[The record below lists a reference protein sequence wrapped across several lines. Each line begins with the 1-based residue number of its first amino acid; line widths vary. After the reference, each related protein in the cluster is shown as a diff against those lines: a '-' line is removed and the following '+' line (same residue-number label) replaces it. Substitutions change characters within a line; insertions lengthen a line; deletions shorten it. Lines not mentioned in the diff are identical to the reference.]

1 VAHQHHADLKRGF
14 VMRIGPW
21 IALALALGA
30 APQPAAA
37 QAAPPRIITMTG
49 HGEARVT
56 PDTAML
62 SAGVSAQAPTATA
75 ALATNTT
82 RMQAVMAALKKLG
95 VPDKDIRTSNFSVS
109 PQYANGN
116 GEAPRITGYQTNN
129 QVEVRL
135 EDVSKLGVTLD
146 ALVTAGAN
154 QMNGVSFSIRNDTE
168 LLAQARAAAVAE
180 ARLKAETFAKAAG
193 VGVGPVL
200 SIGES
205 SNEVPRPMYRMQTAI
220 VSAVRTPVALGE
232 QSISADVTI
241 IWEIK

>member
-1 VAHQHHADLKRGF
+1 
-14 VMRIGPW
+14 MRTGSW
-21 IALALALGA
+21 IVLALALGA
-30 APQPAAA
+30 APLPAAA
-37 QAAPPRIITMTG
+37 QAAPPRLITMSG
-49 HGEARVT
+49 HGEARAT

-95 VPDKDIRTSNFSVS
+95 VPDKDIQTSNFSVS
-109 PQYANGN
+109 PPYANGN
-116 GEAPRITGYQTNN
+116 GEAPRVTGYQANN

-135 EDVSKLGVTLD
+135 EDVSKLGATLD

-154 QMNGVSFSIRNDTE
+154 QMNGVSFSIHDNAA

-193 VGVGPVL
+193 VSVGPIL
-200 SIGES
+200 SIDES
-205 SNEVPRPMYRMQTAI
+205 ANEAPRPMYRMESVMVTAAR
-220 VSAVRTPVALGE
+220 VPVALGE

-241 IWEIK
+241 VWEIK